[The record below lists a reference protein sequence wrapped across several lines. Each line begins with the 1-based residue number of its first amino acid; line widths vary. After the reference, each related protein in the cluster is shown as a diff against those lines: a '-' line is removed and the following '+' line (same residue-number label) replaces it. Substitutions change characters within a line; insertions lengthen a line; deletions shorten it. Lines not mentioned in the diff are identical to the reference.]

1 MRPNL
6 FTGYVRSEALQ
17 VIQALEMTL
26 NKQTTVNLL
35 QGFDMADSLFYD
47 QGGVRI
53 TRTIFEVPG
62 TQYQI
67 RNINSVRLFEKK
79 PERNGPIICIVIG
92 VITLAAVFGIL
103 LIALGIWWWNSQ
115 KPTYTIVMNTSSGD
129 VDGYNSANVEQVK
142 EIQSALNAAM
152 AQLA

>member
-1 MRPNL
+1 
-6 FTGYVRSEALQ
+6 
-17 VIQALEMTL
+17 
-26 NKQTTVNLL
+26 
-35 QGFDMADSLFYD
+35 MADSLFYD
-47 QGGVRI
+47 KGGVRI

-67 RNINSVRLFEKK
+67 RNINAVRRGEKK
-79 PERNGPIICIVIG
+79 PERTGPIICIVIG
-92 VITLAAVFGIL
+92 VITLTLVIGIL

-129 VDGYNSANVEQVK
+129 VTGYESANSEEVK

>member
-1 MRPNL
+1 
-6 FTGYVRSEALQ
+6 
-17 VIQALEMTL
+17 MTL

-47 QGGVRI
+47 KGGVRI
-53 TRTIFEVPG
+53 TRTIFEFPG

-67 RNINSVRLFEKK
+67 RNINAVRQEEKK
-79 PERNGPIICIVIG
+79 PDRTGPIICIVIG
-92 VITLAAVFGIL
+92 VLTLAAVIGIL
-103 LIALGIWWWNSQ
+103 PIALGIWWWNSQ
-115 KPTYTIVMNTSSGD
+115 KPTYIIFLNTSSKDLGS
-129 VDGYNSANVEQVK
+129 YESPNLQEIK

>member
-1 MRPNL
+1 M
-6 FTGYVRSEALQ
+6 
-17 VIQALEMTL
+17 IL

-47 QGGVRI
+47 KGGVRI

-67 RNINSVRLFEKK
+67 RNINSVTLFTGT
-79 PERNGPIICIVIG
+79 PDRRGPIICIVIG
-92 VITLAAVFGIL
+92 VFTLIAVFGIL

-115 KPTYTIVMNTSSGD
+115 KPTYIIRMNTSARD
-129 VDGYNSANVEQVK
+129 VDGYESPNLQEIK
-142 EIQSALNAAM
+142 EIHAALNAAM